1 NHVCPI
7 TTSKLMEPFLA
18 TNFDGPQHDDVR
30 AIHDLYGDAYES
42 NNTSGTA
49 TALGALSAGGTI
61 NPSTVPA
68 PAITNGALTA
78 ISQNGDVDFY
88 SFTTAGSLTISVTVT
103 PLGST
108 YDSSPQ
114 NANGSCSSGNNVNS
128 LTVANLAVEVL
139 ASNGTTVLGSASATA
154 AGSAETISNLALAG
168 AGTYYIRV
176 FEVDAPVEAQIYTV
190 SLSAS
195 AGCTGPSVSSQP
207 ASLSRCS
214 GSSAAFSVTAAGSGP
229 FNYQWR
235 KGVSNIA
242 GATSS
247 TYSIPS
253 VVVGDAGNYTCFIT
267 NACGNVTSNIATL
280 SVTESINITGNPS
293 NLTRCVGTSASF
305 SVVATGTSPSFQW
318 QLDGSD
324 IVGANL
330 ATLNINP
337 VSLADQGEYT
347 CIVGNACGNLTSGPA
362 FLTVNVAPSFN
373 TSPASQAICVG
384 SPVTFTAS
392 ATGSPAPTL
401 QWRKNGV
408 DIGGATGTS
417 YTIPSVNAGSFGTYD
432 CVATNSCTSVTSSG
446 AVLTVNDVPQIS
458 LQPSPQAVCEGE
470 PFSFSVAATT
480 TVTYQWR
487 KNTVNI
493 GGATS
498 PILNGTATLGDVGSY
513 DCVLTNSCGSTT
525 SNAVAMTV
533 NSGPA
538 ITTQPVGSTVNS
550 GAPASLNV
558 VATGTAPVSYQW
570 RRNLV
575 NLTNTVPYSG
585 ADSSTL
591 NISAVTNAEAGS
603 FDVVVTDDCGSLTS
617 TAVVIDITTGCPAD
631 LDNGTGTGTPDGGI
645 DINDLLFFL
654 NKFEAGAIE
663 ADLDNGSGLGVP
675 DGGIDIND
683 LLFFLSHFEAGC

>member
-1 NHVCPI
+1 
-7 TTSKLMEPFLA
+7 M
-18 TNFDGPQHDDVR
+18 
-30 AIHDLYGDAYES
+30 
-42 NNTSGTA
+42 
-49 TALGALSAGGTI
+49 
-61 NPSTVPA
+61 
-68 PAITNGALTA
+68 
-78 ISQNGDVDFY
+78 
-88 SFTTAGSLTISVTVT
+88 
-103 PLGST
+103 
-108 YDSSPQ
+108 
-114 NANGSCSSGNNVNS
+114 
-128 LTVANLAVEVL
+128 
-139 ASNGTTVLGSASATA
+139 
-154 AGSAETISNLALAG
+154 
-168 AGTYYIRV
+168 
-176 FEVDAPVEAQIYTV
+176 
-190 SLSAS
+190 
-195 AGCTGPSVSSQP
+195 
-207 ASLSRCS
+207 
-214 GSSAAFSVTAAGSGP
+214 
-229 FNYQWR
+229 
-235 KGVSNIA
+235 
-242 GATSS
+242 
-247 TYSIPS
+247 
-253 VVVGDAGNYTCFIT
+253 
-267 NACGNVTSNIATL
+267 TSNIATL